1 MHTES
6 VDNAR
11 AGRKAAQTTEGTKRK
26 FNGAPLNALK
36 PRNEAEERGKYIFSR
51 LLDVHSTNELA
62 EDFRTAL
69 QEAMGYLRSLH
80 KLSGPT
86 PLSPSTSPS
95 TSNITSATNDH
106 ELDRLRVDTMNHLI
120 GVLQRNLRVRYD
132 LNIPD
137 VVQA

>member
-1 MHTES
+1 
-6 VDNAR
+6 
-11 AGRKAAQTTEGTKRK
+11 
-26 FNGAPLNALK
+26 
-36 PRNEAEERGKYIFSR
+36 
-51 LLDVHSTNELA
+51 
-62 EDFRTAL
+62 
-69 QEAMGYLRSLH
+69 MGYLRALH

-95 TSNITSATNDH
+95 TSNISSTPNDH

-120 GVLQRNLRVRYD
+120 AVLQRNLRVRYD